1 MSTPIQGLR
10 GTGQFDT
17 TFRPR
22 NYRELFTLLEPS
34 GNAPLNALL
43 AMGQSESTNDP
54 AFRNFRDEL
63 PERVMTVNTANTA
76 GNSPIVLVDDA
87 ENKFAINGAIV
98 VNGRTG
104 EVMHVTADYGSDGQN
119 LAVTRNIGDAVDAD
133 ANAAG
138 VQIPDVNV
146 GDKLFIAGFAAQE
159 GADTPTAVS
168 FDAIMVE
175 NFCQI
180 FRTSFSVTGTQNSTY
195 LRTGDKQD
203 EARVK
208 ALKLHMSD
216 IERAMFFGAKNEAG
230 GNTNQPRRFT
240 GGLFNSLSNKYDI
253 SAANAGVNANATKMT
268 EEEFDLLL
276 TETIFKFGSN
286 SKIAFVGAK
295 VANHLQ
301 QFGKDRWQPTQVE
314 GAYGVNLTRYSTFA
328 GDLMVHLHPQFRQI
342 PGMDTAMVIVDFPY
356 LSYRYLEGR
365 DTQLLEGRQNPG
377 ADTEVSEYLT
387 ECGLELMQD
396 KVHAVIEG
404 WSSRAAS

>member
-10 GTGQFDT
+10 GTGQFT
-17 TFRPR
+17 ETFRPR
-22 NYRELFTLLEPS
+22 NYRELFTLLEPN
-34 GNAPLNALL
+34 GNSPLNALL
-43 AMGQSESTNDP
+43 SMGQSESTNDP

-63 PERVMTVNTANTA
+63 PERRMTVNGAVASTGT
-76 GNSPIVLVDDA
+76 GNETITLDA
-87 ENKFAINGAIV
+87 DNENKFAIAGSIV
-98 VNGRTG
+98 VNAATG
-104 EVMHVTADYGSDGQN
+104 EVMHVTADTTGTS
-119 LAVTRNIGDAVDAD
+119 LAVTRNVGGTAHAILD
-133 ANAAG
+133 NAE
-138 VQIPDVNV
+138 
-146 GDKLFIAGFAAQE
+146 LFIAGFAAQE

-168 FDAIMVE
+168 FDAVMVE

-180 FRTSFSVTGTQNSTY
+180 FRTSFSVTGTMNSTY

-208 ALKLHMSD
+208 ALKMHMSD
-216 IERAMFFGAKNEAG
+216 IERAMFFGKKDEDNASSA
-230 GNTNQPRRFT
+230 QPRRFT
-240 GGLFNSLSNKYDI
+240 GGLMTSLTNKWDVGTASS
-253 SAANAGVNANATKMT
+253 SAINVADGILT
-268 EEEFDLLL
+268 EEEFDLAL

-365 DTQLLEGRQNPG
+365 DTQLLENRQNPG

-404 WSSRAAS
+404 WSERSA